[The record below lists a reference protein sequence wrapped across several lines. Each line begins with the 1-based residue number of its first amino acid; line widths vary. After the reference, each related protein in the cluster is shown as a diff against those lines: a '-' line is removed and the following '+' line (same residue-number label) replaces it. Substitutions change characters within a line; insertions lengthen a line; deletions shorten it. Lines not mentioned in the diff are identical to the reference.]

1 MRPTAT
7 CILGSVV
14 RGRPTATRG
23 PMAWSPVRA
32 TATHGPYA
40 TWSHSLC
47 PLGNLRAGGSMTS
60 THRPRLQHD
69 RRPPPNYLTAP
80 DQSLIAARRPPPLPA
95 ATLSRCRPMRVAY
108 LKPRTLRTHAPL
120 AMADVQGRPLA
131 LLSFMSTLCARLLLV
146 PLYMRPHFRRKT
158 FTKLNLANLYVG

>member
-1 MRPTAT
+1 
-7 CILGSVV
+7 
-14 RGRPTATRG
+14 
-23 PMAWSPVRA
+23 
-32 TATHGPYA
+32 
-40 TWSHSLC
+40 
-47 PLGNLRAGGSMTS
+47 
-60 THRPRLQHD
+60 
-69 RRPPPNYLTAP
+69 
-80 DQSLIAARRPPPLPA
+80 
-95 ATLSRCRPMRVAY
+95 MRVAY